1 MKHYLA
7 IIFFVSNI
15 VFSQN
20 NFKISGKISDKSTGE
35 ELIGASVYL
44 DGGNNGTISDFEGN
58 YEILNIESGIVKII
72 CQYIS
77 YLNDTIEINLDS
89 NLTVNFELISDSY
102 TIDDVNLVTKVDRKD
117 ESYVVNV
124 QKKSIGLI
132 NTLSKKQMRITGS
145 SNAADAVKNVS
156 GVNIQSGKYVF
167 VRGLSDRY
175 SLATLNGVAIPSLD
189 PNKNSV
195 QMDLIPSN
203 IIDNILVFKTFTP
216 DLPGNF
222 TGGLV
227 DVYTS
232 DFPDS
237 LEVFFNYST
246 GYSNLSNLNNNFLR
260 QAPSSTD
267 WVGYDDG
274 SRDIP
279 DFV

>member
-20 NFKISGKISDKSTGE
+20 NFKISGKVSDKSTGE
-35 ELIGASVYL
+35 GLIGASVYL

-77 YLNDTIEINLDS
+77 YLNDTIEINLDN

-102 TIDDVNLVTKVDRKD
+102 TIDDVNLVTKVNRKD

-132 NTLSKKQMRITGS
+132 NTLSKKQMRISGS

-189 PNKNSV
+189 LS
-195 QMDLIPSN
+195 LIH
-203 IIDNILVFKTFTP
+203 I
-216 DLPGNF
+216 
-222 TGGLV
+222 
-227 DVYTS
+227 
-232 DFPDS
+232 
-237 LEVFFNYST
+237 
-246 GYSNLSNLNNNFLR
+246 
-260 QAPSSTD
+260 
-267 WVGYDDG
+267 
-274 SRDIP
+274 
-279 DFV
+279 